1 MSDTTY
7 RPEIDGLRALAVS
20 AVLANHFFAAYSPN
34 GYMGVDV
41 FFVISGFVITAS
53 LQSRPRDQGVLNFL
67 ITFYTRRIKRLV
79 PALAVCIM
87 ITSVLICMVNP
98 NATKYLIMG
107 IWSLFGL
114 GNIYLWREANDYFGD
129 AAELNPFT
137 HTWSLGVE
145 EQFYFLYPLLFWIA
159 VTRLTPRAAVLGL
172 AGLVLASVL
181 GWVVMQARDPLTAFY
196 IVLFRFWQ
204 IGLGALAWVVQDRWT
219 PNEKGATVCK
229 WAVLLGVTGVLVLP
243 VAVPLASA
251 TPAVVLGTAAFLM
264 LTGPSYC
271 PVALLMWTPVQ
282 YTGRISYSLY
292 LWHWPV
298 AVLLKWTL
306 KLTVVT
312 GAVGILV
319 SVILAYLSYRFV
331 EKPLRHA
338 RWAGRRGYE
347 LLVGVAAMVAIAGLL
362 AVNGQYLRHSLF
374 LGASPGLIAQGIE
387 TLADPYRSEGGA
399 VWSGDD
405 CVLSSNDQVG
415 KQIEASS
422 CTIGLPLDRSQ
433 RRVLIIGNSY
443 AAALVAAFDLDAN
456 VDESDTS
463 FVLVSSWATPM
474 VPEITLRNRW
484 SIANDDYLN
493 RVVPEMISELSPGDR
508 VLIASDLEG
517 LSPSGFD
524 PELDRTFGEL
534 DIGLRRLSS
543 KLNARGV
550 DLSMVGPLPFAR
562 EARCDPSSAIPQWY
576 APNGGPC
583 RYYTREET
591 LLRMNRANTFLE
603 GLSKDGVLQVVDVFD
618 VFCPGD
624 ICRYLRPDGV
634 VLYRDVWSHPSVEAA
649 QLMRPYIRDWLRSST
664 STK

>member
-20 AVLANHFFAAYSPN
+20 AVLANHFFAASFPN
-34 GYMGVDV
+34 GYLGVDV

-53 LQSRPRDQGVLNFL
+53 LQSRSRDQGVLDFL

-87 ITSVLICMVNP
+87 VTSVLICMVNP

-114 GNIYLWREANDYFGD
+114 GNIYLWREANDYFGESAD
-129 AAELNPFT
+129 LNPFT

-145 EQFYFLYPLLFWIA
+145 EQFYFIYPLLFWIA
-159 VTRLTPRAAVLGL
+159 VTLLTKRAAVVGL
-172 AGLVLASVL
+172 AGLVLASAL
-181 GWVVMQARDPLTAFY
+181 AWGVMQAQDPLTAFY

-219 PNEKGATVCK
+219 PRQTWATGCK
-229 WAVLLGVTGVLVLP
+229 WAVLLAVTGVLIAP
-243 VAVPLASA
+243 VTAPLASA
-251 TPAVVLGTAAFLM
+251 TPAVVLGTAVFLM
-264 LTGPSYC
+264 LTRSSYR
-271 PVALLMWTPVQ
+271 PVAVLMWRPVQ

-298 AVLLKWTL
+298 AVLLKWTF
-306 KLTVVT
+306 KLTPVT

-319 SVILAYLSYRFV
+319 SLILAYLSYRFV

-338 RWAGRRGYE
+338 RWAGRQGYE
-347 LLVGVAAMVAIAGLL
+347 LLVGVTGMVAVAGLL
-362 AVNGQYLRHSLF
+362 VVNGEYLRHSLF
-374 LGASPGLIAQGIE
+374 LGASPGLVAQGIE
-387 TLADPYRSEGGA
+387 TLADPYKSDGGA

-415 KQIEASS
+415 KQIEASA
-422 CTIGLPLDRSQ
+422 CTIGLPLDFSQ
-433 RRVLIIGNSY
+433 RRVLVIGNSY
-443 AAALVAAFDLDAN
+443 AAALVAAFDLEVAADDPA
-456 VDESDTS
+456 TS

-474 VPEITLRNRW
+474 VPEVTERNRW
-484 SIANDDYLN
+484 SQANDDYLN
-493 RVVPEMISELSPGDR
+493 RVVPAMISELSPGDR

-524 PELDRTFGEL
+524 PILDRTFGEL
-534 DIGLRRLSS
+534 DTGLRRLSS
-543 KLNARGV
+543 ELAARGV
-550 DLSMVGPLPFAR
+550 DLSLIGPLPFAR
-562 EARCDPSSAIPQWY
+562 EASCDPASAIPQWY

-591 LLRMNRANTFLE
+591 LLRMSRATAFLD
-603 GLSKDGVLQVVDVFD
+603 GLSKEGVLQVVDVFD
-618 VFCPGD
+618 VFCPAE
-624 ICRYLRPDGV
+624 ICSYLRPDGV

-649 QLMRPYIRDWLRSST
+649 QLMRPHIGDWLRAST
-664 STK
+664 STR

>member
-53 LQSRPRDQGVLNFL
+53 LLSRPRDQGVLDFL

-98 NATKYLIMG
+98 NSTKYLIMG

-159 VTRLTPRAAVLGL
+159 VTRLTRRAAVLGL
-172 AGLVLASVL
+172 AGLVLASAL
-181 GWVVMQARDPLTAFY
+181 AWGVMQAQDPLTAFY

-219 PNEKGATVCK
+219 PNQTWATVCK
-229 WAVLLGVTGVLVLP
+229 GALLLGVTGVLVLP
-243 VAVPLASA
+243 VAVLLASA
-251 TPAVVLGTAAFLM
+251 TPAVVLGTAVFLM
-264 LTGPSYC
+264 LTGSSYRT
-271 PVALLMWTPVQ
+271 VAVLMWRPVQ

-298 AVLLKWTL
+298 AVLLKWTF
-306 KLTVVT
+306 KLTPVT
-312 GAVGILV
+312 GAIGILV
-319 SVILAYLSYRFV
+319 SLILAYLSYRFV

-338 RWAGRRGYE
+338 RWVGRQGYE
-347 LLVGVAAMVAIAGLL
+347 LLVGVTGMVAIAGLL
-362 AVNGQYLRHSLF
+362 VVNGEYLRHSLF

-387 TLADPYRSEGGA
+387 TLADPYRSEGGG
-399 VWSGDD
+399 VWSGGD

-415 KQIEASS
+415 KQIDATL
-422 CTIGLPLDRSQ
+422 CTIGLPLDESE
-433 RRVLIIGNSY
+433 RRVLVIGNSY
-443 AAALVAAFDLDAN
+443 AAALVAAFDLEADTG
-456 VDESDTS
+456 EPDTS

-474 VPEITLRNRW
+474 VPEVTERNRW
-484 SIANDDYLN
+484 STANDDYLN
-493 RVVPEMISELSPGDR
+493 RVVPAMISTLAPGDR

-524 PELDRTFGEL
+524 PTLERTYGEL

-543 KLNARGV
+543 ELDARGV
-550 DLSMVGPLPFAR
+550 DLSVLGPLPFAR

-583 RYYTREET
+583 RYHTREDT
-591 LLRMNRANTFLE
+591 LLRMERANAFFDD
-603 GLSKDGVLQVVDVFD
+603 LSRDGVLQVVDVFD
-618 VFCPGD
+618 VFCPGE
-624 ICRYLRPDGV
+624 ICSYLRPDGV
-634 VLYRDVWSHPSVEAA
+634 VLYRDVWSHPSIEAA
-649 QLMRPYIRDWLRSST
+649 QLMRPYIRDWLQLRY
-664 STK
+664 